1 MEFVL
6 PLFLL
11 ILAAATGGI
20 LAKLAKLPPLLGYI
34 VGGLV
39 FGTVVPPAVRNI
51 ARLSEVG
58 TILLLFSIGLELS
71 LSKLSKFFKI
81 AIFGATAQ
89 IVAVSL
95 ISFFVLKALGIEV
108 IPAIILSAGFSLSST
123 ALVVKV
129 LSDRGEIDTL
139 HGGVMTAWLLVQDL
153 AVVPMMVILTGST
166 WVALTKSFIVI
177 VIAII
182 LGKSLVPFL
191 IHKIALTN
199 SRELL
204 VLTSI
209 TLALGVAV
217 VTYLFGVSPA
227 LGAFL
232 AGIAISD
239 TQEHHA
245 VFAEI
250 RPLRDLFVALF
261 FVSLGFLIS
270 PSVLVSKFGFIIFLA
285 FGVLLLK
292 SIVVFL
298 VTAAFGF
305 RGRSA
310 VAASMGLS
318 QIGEFA
324 LVIYS
329 SALALGKLSAEDASL
344 GIAITLVTLLVAPFL
359 MRAATPL
366 WRRLKSVS
374 EFFSSGQKVLSEGG
388 VLENHIIICGY
399 GRVGS
404 WVGKVLTDFDI
415 PFMVVEYNENV
426 AATLKEKGI
435 DVIYGDPAE
444 TEIMEAANIKD
455 AKALVLAIPDIVAQE
470 NLIAYAQ
477 TVSPQLKI
485 ITRVHDEGDL
495 EKLKALRVDKIVQP
509 EFEAAVA
516 IIRGILSSMG
526 KNKDEITDVV
536 KKIRISH
543 AKN

>member
-166 WVALTKSFIVI
+166 VVALTKSFIVI

-435 DVIYGDPAE
+435 NVIYGDPAE

>member
-166 WVALTKSFIVI
+166 VVALTKSFIVI

-329 SALALGKLSAEDASL
+329 SAL
-344 GIAITLVTLLVAPFL
+344 V
-359 MRAATPL
+359 
-366 WRRLKSVS
+366 SVS
-374 EFFSSGQKVLSEGG
+374 FSRPAKKFYQ
-388 VLENHIIICGY
+388 
-399 GRVGS
+399 RVVFWKTIS
-404 WVGKVLTDFDI
+404 LF
-415 PFMVVEYNENV
+415 VV
-426 AATLKEKGI
+426 T
-435 DVIYGDPAE
+435 AE
-444 TEIMEAANIKD
+444 
-455 AKALVLAIPDIVAQE
+455 
-470 NLIAYAQ
+470 
-477 TVSPQLKI
+477 
-485 ITRVHDEGDL
+485 
-495 EKLKALRVDKIVQP
+495 
-509 EFEAAVA
+509 
-516 IIRGILSSMG
+516 
-526 KNKDEITDVV
+526 
-536 KKIRISH
+536 
-543 AKN
+543 

>member
-166 WVALTKSFIVI
+166 VVALTKSFIVI

>member
-166 WVALTKSFIVI
+166 VVALTKSFIVI

-270 PSVLVSKFGFIIFLA
+270 PSVLVSKFGFITFLA

-292 SIVVFL
+292 SIVVFF